1 MREKHSGSQGRW
13 ERDPGPEAGLSLM
26 RRWKAGEERSQTV
39 GALRTLSDPLKSVSE
54 GCHNEGPWTV
64 WPKEWKLSYSSGGYV
79 SEIKVLAGLVLF
91 QGLSS

>member
-1 MREKHSGSQGRW
+1 MG
-13 ERDPGPEAGLSLM
+13 
-26 RRWKAGEERSQTV
+26 ERSRPRSRSLTYE
-39 GALRTLSDPLKSVSE
+39 TLEGGGGKVSDCRCSKNISDTLKSVSE
-54 GCHNEGPWTV
+54 GCHNKGPWTA